1 MKIEPSILPSLAW
14 FALIARSGS
23 FSKAASEMGIT
34 RAALSLNLKAL
45 EERLNT
51 KLVYRTTRN
60 MSLTEEGQRL
70 YDVLISA
77 FGQIDDAL
85 RDVGDTQM
93 EPTGLLKINSS
104 RVAARMLVEPHIS
117 EFLHRYPKTQIEL
130 IMDDG
135 LSNIIAEGC
144 DIGIRLGQS
153 LAEHMTA
160 VPVSPRIKL
169 VTVASPDY
177 LQKNGIP
184 QTPQEL
190 CYYNCLRLRHKS
202 SGALPSWEFSQKE
215 NNEEFE
221 IEVSGGYVTND
232 DESMIRM
239 AVNGTG
245 IIQHLDFAITEQ
257 INKGQLQQILEDWST
272 SFPGFYLYVSSRV
285 RMPSKVRA
293 FIDFMVEKRLR
304 D

>member
-1 MKIEPSILPSLAW
+1 
-14 FALIARSGS
+14 
-23 FSKAASEMGIT
+23 
-34 RAALSLNLKAL
+34 
-45 EERLNT
+45 
-51 KLVYRTTRN
+51 
-60 MSLTEEGQRL
+60 
-70 YDVLISA
+70 
-77 FGQIDDAL
+77 
-85 RDVGDTQM
+85 
-93 EPTGLLKINSS
+93 
-104 RVAARMLVEPHIS
+104 
-117 EFLHRYPKTQIEL
+117 
-130 IMDDG
+130 MDDG

-160 VPVSPRIKL
+160 VPVSTDK
-169 VTVASPDY
+169 TDNS
-177 LQKNGIP
+177 GI
-184 QTPQEL
+184 TRLFTKERYSTNCQEL
-190 CYYNCLRLRHKS
+190 CNYNCLRLRHKS

-245 IIQHLDFAITEQ
+245 IIQHLDFAITKQ
-257 INKGQLQQILEDWST
+257 IIKGQIQQMLEDWST

-293 FIDFMVEKRLR
+293 FIDFMVEKRLK